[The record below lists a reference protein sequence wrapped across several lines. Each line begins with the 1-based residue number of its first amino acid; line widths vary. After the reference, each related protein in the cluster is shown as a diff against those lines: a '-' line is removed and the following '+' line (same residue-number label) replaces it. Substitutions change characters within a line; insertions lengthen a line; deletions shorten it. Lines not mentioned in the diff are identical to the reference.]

1 MPDPVP
7 GWPTGPDA
15 HKSTE
20 GEKAQGRMALW
31 MLLIMVGV
39 VVLGYLLVK
48 QMLGL

>member
-20 GEKAQGRMALW
+20 GERTQGRMALW
-31 MLLIMVGV
+31 MLLIAAAVI
-39 VVLGYLLVK
+39 VLGYLLVNR
-48 QMLGL
+48 MLGF